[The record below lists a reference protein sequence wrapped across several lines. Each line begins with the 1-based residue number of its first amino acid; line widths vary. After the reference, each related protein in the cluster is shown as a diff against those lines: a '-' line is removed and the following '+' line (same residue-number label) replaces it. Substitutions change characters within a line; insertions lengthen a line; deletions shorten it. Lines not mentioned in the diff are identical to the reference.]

1 MDLVSLSGLMVGDI
15 RVTGLMIR
23 NKARALLY
31 GLMGSLI
38 RDNGRMGSS
47 MGKEAIL
54 MHKVRQREVSGVTE
68 KE

>member
-38 RDNGRMGSS
+38 LDSGTMGNS
-47 MGKEAIL
+47 MGKGAIL
-54 MHKVRQREVSGVTE
+54 MHKVRQREVSGITG